1 MKQLKEHASE
11 LVEVARDAGAN
22 DVIVEVADATTNQI
36 RFSSFKI
43 DSSNWWRERH
53 AIAFVAV
60 GKRTMST
67 DIRDLSDA
75 RRQVAALVGMAKLT
89 PENKEYAG
97 IATGRFKYTRS
108 RVDPKVASIRDPSRY
123 VHEAIAGSES
133 YPVTD
138 CGGTMFVRRSSVGIA
153 SSGGALAEDEHASID
168 LSVRAFSQPEA
179 SGHSVC
185 LASRI
190 SALKARE
197 TGERAG
203 ELAMKARD
211 PVQGDEGKFDLILEP
226 LCLGSLMNSTSGMMG
241 ALDVEIGASMYAKK
255 IGKKVASDIVTIAD
269 DPTLSSMSQRAFDH
283 EGMPTRR
290 NVVVKNGVLKTYLHN
305 TSTAKRFKT
314 KSTASA
320 GPLIPTTFSMAAQ
333 PIAFHID
340 LEPGDWK
347 LDEMIEDTKS
357 GIYLNHTWYTRFQN
371 SVTGDFSTIPRDA
384 ILRIKDGEVVGAA
397 KNIRISDN
405 LLDFWKRVDAIA
417 KKQEE
422 IYWWDEAMPPSH
434 MSPIRV
440 RGMNITR
447 SS

>member
-1 MKQLKEHASE
+1 MKQLKERASE
-11 LVEVARDAGAN
+11 LVEVARNAGA
-22 DVIVEVADATTNQI
+22 DDAIVEVIDGTTNQI

-43 DSSNWWRERH
+43 DSSNWWRERN
-53 AIAFVAV
+53 AVAFVAV

-75 RRQVAALVGMAKLT
+75 RRQVEALVGLAKRS

-97 IATGRFKYTRS
+97 IASGRFKYKRS
-108 RVDPKVASIRDPSRY
+108 RVDPKLASIRDPSRY
-123 VHEAIAGSES
+123 VHDAIAGSES
-133 YPVTD
+133 HPTTD

-153 SSGGALAEDEHASID
+153 SSGGALADDGHASID
-168 LSVRAFSQPEA
+168 LSVRAFTQPEA
-179 SGHSVC
+179 SGHAVC
-185 LASRI
+185 LASRL

-203 ELAMKARD
+203 DLAMRARN
-211 PVQGDEGKFDLILEP
+211 PVQGEEGKFDLVIEP
-226 LCLGSLMNSTSGMMG
+226 LCLGSLMNPTSGMLG
-241 ALDVEIGASMYAKK
+241 ALDVEIGASMFAKK

-269 DPTLSSMSQRAFDH
+269 DPTMSSMSQRAFDH

-290 NVVVKNGVLKTYLHN
+290 NVVIKNGVLKTYLHN

-314 KSTASA
+314 RSTASA

-333 PIAFHID
+333 PMPFHID
-340 LEPGDWK
+340 LEPGDLK
-347 LDEMIEDTKS
+347 VEEMLADTKS

-371 SVTGDFSTIPRDA
+371 SMTGDFSTIPRDA
-384 ILRIKDGEVVGAA
+384 VLKIENGEIVGAI

-405 LLDFWKRVDAIA
+405 LLNFWKKVDAISR
-417 KKQEE
+417 KQEE
-422 IYWWDEAMPPSH
+422 VYWWDEAMPPSH
-434 MSPIRV
+434 LPSVKV